1 MIPIYLICIFALKFR
16 QKTLL
21 GSLGA
26 ALVPPKFQLE
36 FLSSVSERREQS

>member
-1 MIPIYLICIFALKFR
+1 MILIYFICTFALKFR

-36 FLSSVSERREQS
+36 FLSSVLKRREQS